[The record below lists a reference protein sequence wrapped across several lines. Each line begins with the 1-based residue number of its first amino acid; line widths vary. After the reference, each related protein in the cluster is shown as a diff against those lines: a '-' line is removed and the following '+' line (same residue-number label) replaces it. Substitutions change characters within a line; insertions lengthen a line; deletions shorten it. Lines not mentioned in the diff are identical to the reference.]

1 MNKNQEKIKA
11 ALDCIESCLQAINT
25 NEDWL
30 KFLSFQSLF
39 YNYSFGNAML
49 IYSQNPEASYVKGYK
64 AWNQLGR
71 FVKRGS
77 KGLAILAPCFKKV
90 EVFKEPENNSVF
102 QDAEGE
108 KETKRVI
115 SGFRIT
121 YVYDIADTD
130 GSDEYLPVLVK
141 GLAGNSDAEKEIY
154 ERLQAFISTEHTVK
168 EVTGTVSK
176 GSYNLDTGVI
186 CIRADLEYLQKIKTI
201 LHEYA
206 HAIDFKLHPEPDVSR
221 NRRELI
227 AESVAFVVSMR
238 LGLDTSSYSMGYIKS
253 WLKDADE
260 LKIIAD
266 TVQKVSARIIN
277 NLAESSD
284 SAFSNLREGRRVFG
298 TYACRLSGLIDR

>member
-1 MNKNQEKIKA
+1 M
-11 ALDCIESCLQAINT
+11 
-25 NEDWL
+25 
-30 KFLSFQSLF
+30 
-39 YNYSFGNAML
+39 
-49 IYSQNPEASYVKGYK
+49 KGYK

-71 FVKRGS
+71 YVKRGS

-90 EVFKEPENNSVF
+90 EVFKEPENKAVY

-108 KETKRVI
+108 KETKRIV
-115 SGFRIT
+115 SGFRVT

-141 GLAGNSDAEKEIY
+141 GLAGNSEEEKEIY
-154 ERLQAFISTEHTVK
+154 EKLLAFISTDHIVK
-168 EVTGTVSK
+168 EVTGTASK
-176 GSYNLDTGVI
+176 GSYNLETGVI
-186 CIRADLEYLQKIKTI
+186 CVRADLEYLQKIKTI

-206 HAIDFKLHPEPDVSR
+206 HAIDFKMHPEPDVSR

-253 WLKDADE
+253 WLKDTEE

-284 SAFSNLREGRRVFG
+284 SAFSDLREEQEEE
-298 TYACRLSGLIDR
+298 A

>member
-1 MNKNQEKIKA
+1 MSKNQEKIKA
-11 ALDCIESCLQAINT
+11 ALERIETSLQAINT

-30 KFLSFQSLF
+30 KYLSFQSLF
-39 YNYSFGNAML
+39 YNYSFGNAIL
-49 IYSQNPEASYVKGYK
+49 IYSQNPEATYVKGYK

-71 FVKRGS
+71 YVKRGS

-90 EVFKEPENNSVF
+90 EDFKEPENKAVY
-102 QDAEGE
+102 QDAKGE

-115 SGFRIT
+115 SGFRVA

-141 GLAGNSDAEKEIY
+141 GLAGNSEEEKAIY
-154 ERLQAFISTEHTVK
+154 EKLLAVISKEHIVQ
-168 EVTGTVSK
+168 EVEGTASK
-176 GSYNLDTGVI
+176 GSYNLETGVI
-186 CIRADLEYLQKIKTI
+186 CIRVDLEYLQKIKTA

-206 HAIDFKLHPEPDVSR
+206 HAQDFLMHPEPDVSR

-227 AESVAFVVSMR
+227 AESVAFVVAMR

-253 WLKDADE
+253 WLKDKDE

-266 TVQKVSARIIN
+266 TVQKVSAQIIN
-277 NLAESSD
+277 KLAESSD
-284 SAFSNLREGRRVFG
+284 SAFSNLMDEQEEE
-298 TYACRLSGLIDR
+298 